1 MGKSKLYLRL
11 TLKSEESKRTIEEW
25 NGRDSD
31 ELCGF
36 TSREISTFKYYLSVH
51 EVKPDFS
58 PILDKKILIKNF
70 VKGLESS
77 ITNFDLR
84 DEDLRFN
91 VIESGRFAMYA
102 ISEEEFN
109 LLAKELNRY
118 GEIVIVLN
126 RGMGG
131 LSIDGIA
138 STVTSSDDTVE
149 VYNDSDFIDIYRFVQ
164 TLDIIESKE
173 WDDRYLK

>member
-1 MGKSKLYLRL
+1 M
-11 TLKSEESKRTIEEW
+11 
-25 NGRDSD
+25 
-31 ELCGF
+31 
-36 TSREISTFKYYLSVH
+36 
-51 EVKPDFS
+51 
-58 PILDKKILIKNF
+58 
-70 VKGLESS
+70 KGLESS

-91 VIESGRFAMYA
+91 VIESGRLAMYA

-138 STVTSSDDTVE
+138 STVTSSDDIVE